1 MFVSLSEKLQAHA
14 CSESPLA
21 SSLSGA
27 GGLGQALVTRAAG
40 APLSLFCKPCHQFAL
55 GGISVCQRH
64 SCYSLWAVRPWDL
77 ASAAS
82 FCVCKSSSR
91 KYRLCWPC
99 AFGSH
104 SVLTGVFFGLHRHL
118 GRGVCLLQPHFLALF
133 GRWIILCCVGTCC
146 FNCWPHKSAVRV
158 KAAACTRLDSHGCHP
173 SCHRH
178 GAGFHQGESLSS
190 PVPP

>member
-27 GGLGQALVTRAAG
+27 GGLGQALVTRAAD

-64 SCYSLWAVRPWDL
+64 SRYSLWAVRPWDL

-82 FCVCKSSSR
+82 FLCLQKFIPKVQIVLAQCIWVPLCVDR
-91 KYRLCWPC
+91 C
-99 AFGSH
+99 AFRIAPPSGTWR
-104 SVLTGVFFGLHRHL
+104 VPVAAA
-118 GRGVCLLQPHFLALF
+118 FLALF

-146 FNCWPHKSAVRV
+146 FNCWPHKSAVGV
-158 KAAACTRLDSHGCHP
+158 KAAACVRLDSHGCHP